1 MAANEQFRT
10 LSRSLLE
17 SVEDLKY
24 LVLERDREVVVRR
37 QRRKLLSKVGEIN
50 NLPTRDAKNERRIK
64 RAFEQVRGALTCI
77 SQSKFQ
83 AARGRLERAAANLEA
98 VADDEDNTSG

>member
-10 LSRSLLE
+10 LVRSLE
-17 SVEDLKY
+17 DSSEDLKY

-64 RAFEQVRGALTCI
+64 RAFEQVRGALDCI
-77 SQSKFQ
+77 SQYRFQ

-98 VADDEDNTSG
+98 VADDDNDTPG